1 MFNWIKKLLNHDK
14 MNLDL
19 KNTSTIPIISCNK
32 SYSNDI
38 KIGIPNQ
45 ETLYQYDVEKSLID
59 KHLTKKQI
67 YQASFVGQY
76 SDIIINFNKKNY
88 IVGVNCL
95 TEYSYL
101 GNSSSYYLHVIEIK
115 NGSNS
120 IVGYL
125 RGLQGLEKCEFLL
138 EKLPEVEISLNNIS
152 EKLNKKQ
159 IDIGQKQKCLIE
171 LSKKIKKITNSNS
184 ENF

>member
-1 MFNWIKKLLNHDK
+1 MFNQIKKLLNHD
-14 MNLDL
+14 
-19 KNTSTIPIISCNK
+19 
-32 SYSNDI
+32 
-38 KIGIPNQ
+38 
-45 ETLYQYDVEKSLID
+45 TLCQYDVEKSLID

-67 YQASFVGQY
+67 YQASCQY

-88 IVGVNCL
+88 IVGVSCL
-95 TEYSYL
+95 TEYGYL
-101 GNSSSYYLHVIEIK
+101 GNSSYHYLHVIEIK

-120 IVGYL
+120 IAGYL
-125 RGLQGLEKCEFLL
+125 RELQGLEKCEFLL

-152 EKLNKKQ
+152 ENLNKKQ
-159 IDIGQKQKCLIE
+159 IDIGHKQKCLIE

>member
-32 SYSNDI
+32 GYSNNI
-38 KIGIPNQ
+38 KIEIPNQ

-88 IVGVNCL
+88 IVGVSCL

-152 EKLNKKQ
+152 EKLNKKLNKKQ

-171 LSKKIKKITNSNS
+171 LSKKIK
-184 ENF
+184 ENN